1 MPISDRP
8 ITPAQV
14 RSIHVALRRRGID
27 DAEYRALLSDMFG
40 ADTCKNLTR
49 RQASDLLAL
58 LGRPLPRPPG
68 APRERP
74 PREPRQPAPE
84 GVAALPTPAQRALI
98 AELAERVDWR
108 DGGGLEAWTRASFGW
123 RRPRSPAEAA
133 LVIEGLKAMLRRDGR
148 WAG

>member
-27 DAEYRALLSDMFG
+27 DADYRALLADRFG
-40 ADTCKNLTR
+40 VDTCKSLSR

-68 APRERP
+68 AGRERP
-74 PREPRQPAPE
+74 PREPRAPAPE
-84 GVAALPTPAQRALI
+84 GVASLPTPAQRALI

-108 DGGGLEAWTRASFGW
+108 GGGGLEAWTRASFGW
-123 RRPRSPAEAA
+123 PRPRAPEEAA

>member
-1 MPISDRP
+1 MPISERP

-14 RSIHVALRRRGID
+14 RSIHVALRRRGIE
-27 DAEYRALLSDMFG
+27 DADYRGLLADRFG
-40 ADTCKNLTR
+40 VGTCKSLTR

-68 APRERP
+68 ARRERP
-74 PREPRQPAPE
+74 PREPRTPPPA
-84 GVAALPTPAQRALI
+84 GVASLPTPAQRALI

-108 DGGGLEAWTRASFGW
+108 CGDGLEAWTQSCFGW
-123 RRPRSPAEAA
+123 RRPRSPEEAS
-133 LVIEGLKAMLRRDGR
+133 LVIEGLKALCRRSGR